1 MLNAIF
7 ERLKAIKQA
16 TITCDR
22 DEKWLGTA
30 DVSITSEND
39 HTLVFH
45 IKGNW
50 QNKNLS
56 FSDTL
61 RWTLTPDY
69 LSLEHLR
76 FGENNPIKLVS
87 LVLVKDKV
95 LKSISPHLC
104 GQDCY
109 AAKLSWNE
117 KGIDLTW
124 DIQGPKKNEKVTSS
138 FF

>member
-1 MLNAIF
+1 MLNAFF
-7 ERLKAIKQA
+7 EKLKTIKHA
-16 TITCDR
+16 TITCDK
-22 DEKWLGTA
+22 DEKWHGTA

-39 HTLVFH
+39 HNLVFH

-50 QNKNLS
+50 QNKNVS

-76 FGENNPIKLVS
+76 FGENNPIKLVH

-95 LKSISPHLC
+95 LKSLSPHLC

-109 AAKLSWNE
+109 LAELSGSE
-117 KGIDLTW
+117 RGIDLTW
-124 DIQGPKKNEKVTSS
+124 NIQGPRKNERVTST